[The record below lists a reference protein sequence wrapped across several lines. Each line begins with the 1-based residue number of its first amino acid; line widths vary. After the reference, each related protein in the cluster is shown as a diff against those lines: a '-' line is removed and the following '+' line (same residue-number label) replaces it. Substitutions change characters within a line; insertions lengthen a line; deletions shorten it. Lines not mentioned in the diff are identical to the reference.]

1 MKLEFNDLAELDSFL
16 SWANRYGTRR
26 DTFTAGDGSA
36 PDLEARD
43 MRVGP
48 YADGP
53 LAQALDAHAFDT
65 PPATNLTDKVWPAGD
80 GITDDT
86 AVVQPVTAEGK
97 PARKR
102 RTKAE
107 IEAAAA
113 AEARPEEA
121 AALAAAVQQDKAAE
135 GQTQPEGTNPFEQ
148 AAAPAADPAAPADD
162 VPNAEPDVV
171 TPFQHLTRGREFI
184 AKHGMPKYLETF
196 TKAGTDP
203 NVMGYSAYQR
213 GLHMAAM
220 DELDKA

>member
-1 MKLEFNDLAELDSFL
+1 MKLEFDNLSELNDFLD
-16 SWANRYGTRR
+16 WAKRFGKHVAHARQS
-26 DTFTAGDGSA
+26 AGEGVSCTGGPLPTLDEHAFDPPPA
-36 PDLEARD
+36 PDLTDMDPPGRVDRAAEA
-43 MRVGP
+43 
-48 YADGP
+48 
-53 LAQALDAHAFDT
+53 T
-65 PPATNLTDKVWPAGD
+65 EPAK
-80 GITDDT
+80 
-86 AVVQPVTAEGK
+86 
-97 PARKR
+97 RKR

-113 AEARPEEA
+113 AEAKPEEA
-121 AALAAAVQQDKAAE
+121 AALAEAVQQDKAAE
-135 GQTQPEGTNPFEQ
+135 VQTPPEGANPFEQ
-148 AAAPAADPAAPADD
+148 AAAPAVDHVAAADD